1 MNQTPQH
8 SEPIEEAPRPS
19 LRKLG
24 GATLGLLQ
32 NHLELFGLE
41 FQEEKSR
48 VLRLGL
54 FAGIALVCGLMFA
67 FGLFAVVL
75 ILFVGGGTTPLTVGL
90 AWAYTAIRIVHSL
103 WQALVNRLPVRF
115 TLFILSTLCLLGLTL
130 AAVALTLG

>member
-48 VLRLGL
+48 VMRLGL

-75 ILFVGGGTTPLTVGL
+75 ILFWDQHRLLAASIMTGL
-90 AWAYTAIRIVHSL
+90 Y
-103 WQALVNRLPVRF
+103 
-115 TLFILSTLCLLGLTL
+115 LLGLV
-130 AAVALTLG
+130 VALLWLKKLARDAASPFQASLEELARTRENLLP